1 MSKKFVGA
9 ENLSKSFATFVVK
22 FKWVFVVLFV
32 VLTILC
38 VCLIPKIEVQYDLSS
53 YLPEESDANR
63 AMSLLKEEFD
73 DKGMMYVMVKNL
85 SKDDAVVV
93 QNQLAEI
100 EGVGAVTYVESENY
114 RNGNALYT
122 VTLSDY
128 DSTEEAFETTEKILD
143 CLDDKDA
150 YYTGQS
156 AYSYF
161 TKLETEESIIKIGI
175 VIVVIILIML
185 IFTSKTYF
193 ELMPMILVFGCSIAL
208 NMGTNVLFNGIS
220 YVSNLVSLV
229 LQLALSLDYSI
240 ILLHRFM
247 EERSLADNA
256 TDAAVNALSKGV
268 VEILSSS
275 LTTIGGLASLMFM
288 SLPIG
293 VEIGLSLAKSIVA
306 SLVAVIF
313 LMPALLVL
321 FDKPLMKSK
330 HKNFV
335 PSVLKPAREVIK
347 GRKIIVP
354 VFIVLIVLSAVGQ
367 SYNTYAFNMNGGS
380 KIVVGQE
387 AVQEG
392 GFGTLN
398 SLVVI
403 VPKGDGEQERK
414 MAEFVVSHEQID
426 SVTGLSCIDIGS
438 QMEGITLPDGVEHIY
453 LTDAMTKDEFKTL
466 ASGMLHVSMSENVG
480 DIITSLYDEY
490 CSANGIENSADTEI
504 RVVDL
509 LVYIYED
516 EEYEWLGNYKAFSG
530 VLENFKGMLGQLV
543 FAKNNLESDAYTR
556 LTFNITAGIESD
568 ETFALIADLKENLGN
583 YYDEFYI
590 TGESVVCYDMAEFFP
605 QDNMFVSVFTIV
617 FVLIILLFT
626 FRNFGLPIILVLA
639 IQGGI
644 WINFVIPFLAG
655 NSISFIG
662 YLIISAV
669 QMGATIDYAIV
680 LTNRFKTTKHL
691 YVSKFEAM
699 AQAENAV
706 FPTIITSGIILTVTG
721 FTLGI
726 ASSGVVAGLGS
737 LLGVGTLTSML
748 VVLFVVPS
756 LLLLTDKITDKMDI
770 IPCVKKL
777 FGKEATSTAPM
788 CLYDEEYVRKTHE
801 RTIEENA
808 CKISEKDVNED

>member
-1 MSKKFVGA
+1 MDKKFVGV
-9 ENLSKSFATFVVK
+9 SKISNAFATFVVK
-22 FKWVFVVLFV
+22 YKWVFVVLFAA
-32 VLTILC
+32 LTILC
-38 VCLIPKIEVQYDLSS
+38 VCLIPKIDVQYDLSS

-85 SKDDAVVV
+85 SKEDAVAV
-93 QNQLAEI
+93 QNELSSI
-100 EGVGAVTYVESENY
+100 DGVGTVTYVESENY

-122 VTLSDY
+122 VSLSDY
-128 DSTEEAFETTEKILD
+128 DSTTEAFETTEKILD
-143 CLDDKDA
+143 LLDDKDA

-161 TKLETEESIIKIGI
+161 TKLETEESIIKIGVVI
-175 VIVVIILIML
+175 VIIILVML
-185 IFTSKTYF
+185 FFTSKTYF
-193 ELMPMILVFGCSIAL
+193 ELVPMILVFGCSIAL

-247 EERSLADNA
+247 EERALTDSAEDA
-256 TDAAVNALSKGV
+256 TVNALSKGV

-414 MAEFVVSHEQID
+414 MAEYVMSRDEID
-426 SVTGLSCIDIGS
+426 SVTGLSCIDIAS

-453 LTDAMTKDEFKTL
+453 LTDALTKDEFKTL
-466 ASGMLHVSMSENVG
+466 ASGMMGGSMTTLVNNFVNEIYG
-480 DIITSLYDEY
+480 GY
-490 CSANGIENSADTEI
+490 CEANGIENSADTAI

-516 EEYEWLGNYKAFSG
+516 DSISSLLGDYKD
-530 VLENFKGMLGQLV
+530 MLGQLV
-543 FAKNNLESDAYTR
+543 FAKNNLESETYTR
-556 LTFNITAGIESD
+556 LTFNVTTGIESD
-568 ETFALIADLKENLGN
+568 ETFALITDLKENLGN
-583 YYDEFYI
+583 YYEDFYI

-605 QDNMFVSVFTIV
+605 RDNTFVSVFTIV

-626 FRNFGLPIILVLA
+626 FRNLGLPVILVLA

-680 LTNRFKTTKHL
+680 LTNRYKTTKHL

-699 AQAENAV
+699 AASENAV

-721 FTLGI
+721 FTLGL
-726 ASSGVVAGLGS
+726 ASSGVVAGLGN

-756 LLLLTDKITDKMDI
+756 LLLLTDNLTDKLDI
-770 IPCVKKL
+770 IPLVKKL
-777 FGKEATSTAPM
+777 FRKEVATDAPK
-788 CLYDEEYVRKTHE
+788 CLYDEEYVRE
-801 RTIEENA
+801 IP
-808 CKISEKDVNED
+808 EKEV

>member
-1 MSKKFVGA
+1 MGGKFV
-9 ENLSKSFATFVVK
+9 KSGNILKAFATFVVK
-22 FKWVFVVLFV
+22 FKWVFVAVFV
-32 VLTILC
+32 ALTILC
-38 VCLIPKIEVQYDLSS
+38 VCLIPKIKVQYDLSS
-53 YLPEESDANR
+53 YLPDESDANR

-85 SKDDAVVV
+85 SKEEAVDV
-93 QNQLAEI
+93 QNELSAI
-100 EGVGAVTYVESENY
+100 DGVGAVTYVESENY
-114 RNGNALYT
+114 KNGNALYT
-122 VTLSDY
+122 VSLTDY
-128 DSTEEAFETTEKILD
+128 DSTEAAFATTEKIFD
-143 CLDDKDA
+143 CLDEKDA

-161 TKLETEESIIKIGI
+161 TKLETEESIIKIGV

-185 IFTSKTYF
+185 LFTSKTYF
-193 ELMPMILVFGCSIAL
+193 ELVLMILVFGCSIAL

-247 EERSLADNA
+247 EERTLADNA
-256 TDAAVNALSKGV
+256 KDAAVNALSKGV

-306 SLVAVIF
+306 SLIAVIF

-335 PSVLKPAREVIK
+335 PSVLKPAREIVK
-347 GRKIIVP
+347 GGRIIVP
-354 VFIVLIVLSAVGQ
+354 VFIVIILLSAVGQ
-367 SYNTYAFNMNGGS
+367 AYNTYAFNMNGGS

-403 VPKGDGEQERK
+403 VPKGDGDRERL
-414 MAEFVVSHEQID
+414 MAEYVMSKDEID
-426 SVTGLSCIDIGS
+426 SVTGLSCIDIAAQAG
-438 QMEGITLPDGVEHIY
+438 GISLPDGVEHIY
-453 LTDAMTKDEFKTL
+453 LTDSLTKEEFKTL
-466 ASGMLHVSMSENVG
+466 ANGMMAAADTGLDMSAVV
-480 DIITSLYDEY
+480 DMFVTKIYDRY
-490 CSANGIENSADTEI
+490 CTQNGIENTDDVKI

-509 LVYIYED
+509 LVYLYNDDTISTM
-516 EEYEWLGNYKAFSG
+516 LGDYRD
-530 VLENFKGMLGQLV
+530 MLGQLV
-543 FAKNNLESDAYTR
+543 FAKNNLESDDYTR
-556 LTFNITAGIESD
+556 LTFNITSGIES
-568 ETFALIADLKENLGN
+568 EKTFAMIADLKKNLGN
-583 YYDEFYI
+583 YYENFYI
-590 TGESVVCYDMAEFFP
+590 TGESVVCYDMAQFFP
-605 QDNMFVSVFTIV
+605 RDNTFVSVFTIV
-617 FVLIILLFT
+617 FVLIILLLT
-626 FRNFGLPIILVLA
+626 FRNFGLPVILVLA

-680 LTNRFKTTKHL
+680 LTNRYKTTKHL
-691 YVSKFEAM
+691 YVSKFEGM

-726 ASSGVVAGLGS
+726 ASSGVVAGLGN
-737 LLGVGTLTSML
+737 LLGIGTLTSML

-756 LLLLTDKITDKMDI
+756 LLLTTEKITDKLDI
-770 IPCVKKL
+770 VPLVKKL
-777 FGKEATSTAPM
+777 FRKETQSTEPK
-788 CLYDEEYVRKTHE
+788 CLYDEEYVREIPNQNLNKQ
-801 RTIEENA
+801 N
-808 CKISEKDVNED
+808 

>member
-1 MSKKFVGA
+1 MGEKIVKSGSISKA
-9 ENLSKSFATFVVK
+9 FAAFVVK
-22 FKWVFVVLFV
+22 FKWVFVAVFV
-32 VLTILC
+32 ALTILC
-38 VCLIPKIEVQYDLSS
+38 VCLIPKIKVQYDLSS

-85 SKDDAVVV
+85 SKEEAVGV
-93 QNQLAEI
+93 QNELSAI
-100 EGVGAVTYVESENY
+100 DGVGAVTYVESENY
-114 RNGNALYT
+114 KNGNALYT
-122 VTLSDY
+122 VSLTDY
-128 DSTEEAFETTEKILD
+128 DSTEAAFATTEKILD
-143 CLDDKDA
+143 CLDEKDA

-161 TKLETEESIIKIGI
+161 TKLETEESIIKIGV

-185 IFTSKTYF
+185 LFTSKTYF
-193 ELMPMILVFGCSIAL
+193 ELVPMILVFGCSIAL

-247 EERSLADNA
+247 EERALTDNA
-256 TDAAVNALSKGV
+256 KDAAVNALSKGV

-306 SLVAVIF
+306 SLIAVIF

-335 PSVLKPAREVIK
+335 PSVLKPAREIVK
-347 GRKIIVP
+347 GRRIIVP
-354 VFIVLIVLSAVGQ
+354 VFIAIILLSAVGQ

-403 VPKGDGEQERK
+403 VPKGDGDRERL
-414 MAEFVVSHEQID
+414 MAEYVMSKDEID
-426 SVTGLSCIDIGS
+426 SVTGLSCIDIAA
-438 QMEGITLPDGVEHIY
+438 QMGGISLPDGVEHIY
-453 LTDAMTKDEFKTL
+453 LTDSLTKEEFKTL
-466 ASGMLHVSMSENVG
+466 ANGMMAADTGLDMSALV
-480 DIITSLYDEY
+480 DRFVTSIYDGY
-490 CSANGIENSADTEI
+490 CTQNGIDNTADVKI

-509 LVYIYED
+509 LVYLYND
-516 EEYEWLGNYKAFSG
+516 DAYSALLSDYKD
-530 VLENFKGMLGQLV
+530 MLGQLV
-543 FAKNNLESDAYTR
+543 FAKNNLESDEYTR
-556 LTFNITAGIESD
+556 LTFNITSGIES
-568 ETFALIADLKENLGN
+568 EKTFAMIADLKENLGN
-583 YYDEFYI
+583 YYENFYI
-590 TGESVVCYDMAEFFP
+590 TGESVVCYDMAQFFP
-605 QDNMFVSVFTIV
+605 RDNTFVSVFTIV

-626 FRNFGLPIILVLA
+626 FRNLGLPIILVLA

-644 WINFVIPFLAG
+644 WINFVMPFLAG

-680 LTNRFKTTKHL
+680 LTNRYKTTKHL
-691 YVSKFEAM
+691 YVSKFEGM

-721 FTLGI
+721 FTLGL
-726 ASSGVVAGLGS
+726 ASSGVVAGLGN
-737 LLGVGTLTSML
+737 LLGIGTLTSML

-756 LLLLTDKITDKMDI
+756 LLLTTEKITDKLDI
-770 IPCVKKL
+770 VPIVKKL
-777 FGKEATSTAPM
+777 FRKENQSTAPK
-788 CLYDEEYVRKTHE
+788 CLYDEEYVRE
-801 RTIEENA
+801 FPNQ
-808 CKISEKDVNED
+808 NLNNQN

>member
-1 MSKKFVGA
+1 MGEKIVKSGSISKA
-9 ENLSKSFATFVVK
+9 FAAFVVK
-22 FKWVFVVLFV
+22 FKWVFVAVFV
-32 VLTILC
+32 ALTILC
-38 VCLIPKIEVQYDLSS
+38 VCLIPKIKVQYDLSS

-85 SKDDAVVV
+85 SKEEAVDV
-93 QNQLAEI
+93 QNELSAI
-100 EGVGAVTYVESENY
+100 DGVGAVTYVESENY
-114 RNGNALYT
+114 KNGNALYT
-122 VTLSDY
+122 VSLTDY
-128 DSTEEAFETTEKILD
+128 DSTEAAFATTEKILD
-143 CLDDKDA
+143 CLDEKDA

-161 TKLETEESIIKIGI
+161 TKLETEESIIKIGV

-185 IFTSKTYF
+185 LFTSKTYF
-193 ELMPMILVFGCSIAL
+193 ELVPMILVFGCSIAL

-247 EERSLADNA
+247 EERALADNA
-256 TDAAVNALSKGV
+256 IDAAVNALSKGV

-306 SLVAVIF
+306 SLIAVIF

-335 PSVLKPAREVIK
+335 PSVLKPAREIVK
-347 GRKIIVP
+347 GRRIIVP
-354 VFIVLIVLSAVGQ
+354 VFIAIIILSAVGQ
-367 SYNTYAFNMNGGS
+367 SYNAYAFNMNGGS

-403 VPKGDGEQERK
+403 VPKGDGDRERL
-414 MAEFVVSHEQID
+414 MAEYVMSKDEID
-426 SVTGLSCIDIGS
+426 SVTGLSCIDIAA
-438 QMEGITLPDGVEHIY
+438 QMGGISLPDGVEHIY
-453 LTDAMTKDEFKTL
+453 LTDSLTKEEFKTL
-466 ASGMLHVSMSENVG
+466 ANGMMAAADTGLDMSALV
-480 DIITSLYDEY
+480 DRFVTSIYDGY
-490 CSANGIENSADTEI
+490 CTQNGIENTADVKI

-509 LVYIYED
+509 LVYLYND
-516 EEYEWLGNYKAFSG
+516 DAYSALLGDYKD
-530 VLENFKGMLGQLV
+530 MLGQLV
-543 FAKNNLESDAYTR
+543 FAKNNLESDDYTR
-556 LTFNITAGIESD
+556 LTFNITSGIES
-568 ETFALIADLKENLGN
+568 EKTFAMIADLKENLGN
-583 YYDEFYI
+583 YYENFYI
-590 TGESVVCYDMAEFFP
+590 TGESVVCYDMAQFFP
-605 QDNMFVSVFTIV
+605 RDNTFVSVFTIV

-626 FRNFGLPIILVLA
+626 FRNLGLPIILVLA

-680 LTNRFKTTKHL
+680 LTNRYKTTKHL
-691 YVSKFEAM
+691 YVSKFEGM

-721 FTLGI
+721 FTLGL
-726 ASSGVVAGLGS
+726 ASSGVVAGLGN
-737 LLGVGTLTSML
+737 LLGIGTLTSML

-756 LLLLTDKITDKMDI
+756 LLLTTEKITDKLDI
-770 IPCVKKL
+770 VPIVKKL
-777 FGKEATSTAPM
+777 FRKENQSTAPK
-788 CLYDEEYVRKTHE
+788 CLYDEEYVRE
-801 RTIEENA
+801 IPNQ
-808 CKISEKDVNED
+808 NLNNQN

>member
-1 MSKKFVGA
+1 MDKKFVGV
-9 ENLSKSFATFVVK
+9 SKISNAFATFVVK
-22 FKWVFVVLFV
+22 YKWVFVVLLAA
-32 VLTILC
+32 LTILC
-38 VCLIPKIEVQYDLSS
+38 VCLIPKIQVQYDLSS

-85 SKDDAVVV
+85 SKEDAVAV
-93 QNQLAEI
+93 QNELASI
-100 EGVGAVTYVESENY
+100 DGVGTVTYVESENY

-122 VTLSDY
+122 VSLDDY
-128 DSTEEAFETTEKILD
+128 DSTAEAFETTEKILD
-143 CLDDKDA
+143 LLDDEDA

-161 TKLETEESIIKIGI
+161 TKLETEESIIKIGV
-175 VIVVIILIML
+175 VIVVIILVML
-185 IFTSKTYF
+185 FFTSKTYF
-193 ELMPMILVFGCSIAL
+193 ELVPMILVFGCSIAL

-247 EERSLADNA
+247 EERALTDNA
-256 TDAAVNALSKGV
+256 KDAAVNALSKGV

-354 VFIVLIVLSAVGQ
+354 VFIVLIILSAVGQ

-414 MAEFVVSHEQID
+414 MAEYVMSRDGID
-426 SVTGLSCIDIGS
+426 SVTGLSCIDIAS

-466 ASGMLHVSMSENVG
+466 ASGMMGGSSGMTTLVNNFVNEIYG
-480 DIITSLYDEY
+480 GY
-490 CSANGIENSADTEI
+490 CEANGIENSENTAI

-516 EEYEWLGNYKAFSG
+516 DSISSLLGDYKD
-530 VLENFKGMLGQLV
+530 MLGQLV
-543 FAKNNLESDAYTR
+543 FAKNNLESETYTR
-556 LTFNITAGIESD
+556 LTFNVTTGIESD
-568 ETFALIADLKENLGN
+568 ETFALVADLKENLGN
-583 YYDEFYI
+583 YYEDFYI

-605 QDNMFVSVFTIV
+605 RDNTFVSVFTIV

-626 FRNFGLPIILVLA
+626 FRNLGLPIILVLA

-680 LTNRFKTTKHL
+680 LTNRYKTTKHL

-699 AQAENAV
+699 AQSENAV

-721 FTLGI
+721 FTLGL
-726 ASSGVVAGLGS
+726 ASSGVVAGLGN

-756 LLLLTDKITDKMDI
+756 LLLLTDKLTDKLDI
-770 IPCVKKL
+770 IPLVKKL
-777 FGKEATSTAPM
+777 LRKEVTADAPR
-788 CLYDEEYVRKTHE
+788 CLYDEEYVRE
-801 RTIEENA
+801 IPEN
-808 CKISEKDVNED
+808 EV

>member
-1 MSKKFVGA
+1 MDKKFVGV
-9 ENLSKSFATFVVK
+9 SKISNAFATFVVK
-22 FKWVFVVLFV
+22 FKWVFVVLFAA
-32 VLTILC
+32 LTILC
-38 VCLIPKIEVQYDLSS
+38 VCLIPKIKVQYDLTS

-85 SKDDAVVV
+85 SKEDAVAV
-93 QNQLAEI
+93 QKELGEI
-100 EGVGAVTYVESENY
+100 EGVATVTYVESENY
-114 RNGNALYT
+114 KNGNALYT
-122 VTLSDY
+122 VSLSDY
-128 DSTEEAFETTEKILD
+128 DSTEKAFETTEKILD
-143 CLDDKDA
+143 CLDEKDA

-161 TKLETEESIIKIGI
+161 TKLETEESIIKIG
-175 VIVVIILIML
+175 VVIAIIILVML
-185 IFTSKTYF
+185 LFTSKTYF
-193 ELMPMILVFGCSIAL
+193 ELVPMILVFGCSIAL

-247 EERSLADNA
+247 EERALADNA
-256 TDAAVNALSKGV
+256 QDAAVTALSKGV
-268 VEILSSS
+268 TEILSSS

-335 PSVLKPAREVIK
+335 PSVVKPAREVVK
-347 GRKIIVP
+347 GRKVIVP
-354 VFIVLIVLSAVGQ
+354 VFIALIVLSAVGQ
-367 SYNTYAFNMNGGS
+367 SYNKYAFNMNGGS

-398 SLVVI
+398 SLVVV
-403 VPKGDGEQERK
+403 VPKGNAEQERK
-414 MAEFVVSHEQID
+414 MAEYVTSREEID
-426 SVTGLSCIDIGS
+426 SVTGLSCIDIAA
-438 QMEGITLPDGVEHIY
+438 QMEGITLPDGIEHIY
-453 LTDAMTKDEFKTL
+453 LTDALTQNEFTSL
-466 ASGMLHVSMSENVG
+466 ASGLASSIVPDGGTGTDIAITLFVS
-480 DIITSLYDEY
+480 DLYDGY
-490 CSANGIENSADTEI
+490 CKANGIEYTDEVAV
-504 RVVDL
+504 RVVDMLEYVYGNKTYSSL
-509 LVYIYED
+509 LGD
-516 EEYEWLGNYKAFSG
+516 YKD
-530 VLENFKGMLGQLV
+530 MLGQLV
-543 FAKNNLESDAYTR
+543 FAKSNLESDTYTR
-556 LTFNITAGIESD
+556 FTFNVTTGIESD
-568 ETFALIADLKENLGN
+568 ETFALISDLKQNLGN

-605 QDNMFVSVFTIV
+605 QDNTFVSVFTIV
-617 FVLIILLFT
+617 FVLVILLFT
-626 FRNFGLPIILVLA
+626 FKNLGLSLILILA

-680 LTNRFKTTKHL
+680 LTNRYKTTKHL

-699 AQAENAV
+699 AQSENAV

-721 FTLGI
+721 FTLGL
-726 ASSGVVAGLGS
+726 ASSGVVAGLGM

-756 LLLLTDKITDKMDI
+756 LLLVTEKITDKLDF
-770 IPCVKKL
+770 KKL
-777 FGKEATSTAPM
+777 FYKLRGKPVPDDAPP
-788 CLYDEEYVRKTHE
+788 CLYDEIYVRELPK
-801 RTIEENA
+801 
-808 CKISEKDVNED
+808 SEL

>member
-1 MSKKFVGA
+1 MGEKIVKSGSISKA
-9 ENLSKSFATFVVK
+9 FAAFVVK
-22 FKWVFVVLFV
+22 FKWVFVAVFV
-32 VLTILC
+32 ALTILC
-38 VCLIPKIEVQYDLSS
+38 VCLIPKIKVQYDLSS

-85 SKDDAVVV
+85 SKEEAVGV
-93 QNQLAEI
+93 QNELSAI
-100 EGVGAVTYVESENY
+100 DGVGAVTYVESENY
-114 RNGNALYT
+114 KNGNALYT
-122 VTLSDY
+122 VSLTDY
-128 DSTEEAFETTEKILD
+128 DSTEAAFATTEKILD
-143 CLDDKDA
+143 CLDEKDA

-161 TKLETEESIIKIGI
+161 TKLETEESIIKIGV

-185 IFTSKTYF
+185 LFTSKTYF
-193 ELMPMILVFGCSIAL
+193 ELVPMILVFGCSIAL

-247 EERSLADNA
+247 EERALTDNA
-256 TDAAVNALSKGV
+256 KDAAVNALSKGV

-306 SLVAVIF
+306 SLIAVIF

-335 PSVLKPAREVIK
+335 PSVLKPAREIVK
-347 GRKIIVP
+347 GRRIIVP
-354 VFIVLIVLSAVGQ
+354 VFIAIILLSAVGQ

-403 VPKGDGEQERK
+403 VPKGDGDRERL
-414 MAEFVVSHEQID
+414 MAEYVMSKDEID
-426 SVTGLSCIDIGS
+426 SVTGLSCIDITA
-438 QMEGITLPDGVEHIY
+438 QMGGISLPDGVEHIY
-453 LTDAMTKDEFKTL
+453 LTDSLTKEEFKTL
-466 ASGMLHVSMSENVG
+466 ANGMMAADKGLDMSSAFV
-480 DIITSLYDEY
+480 DRFVTSIYDGY
-490 CSANGIENSADTEI
+490 CTQNGIENTADVKI

-509 LVYIYED
+509 LVYLYND
-516 EEYEWLGNYKAFSG
+516 DAYSALLGDYKD
-530 VLENFKGMLGQLV
+530 MLGQLV
-543 FAKNNLESDAYTR
+543 FAKNNLESDDYTR
-556 LTFNITAGIESD
+556 LTFNITSGIES
-568 ETFALIADLKENLGN
+568 EKTFAMIADLKENLGN
-583 YYDEFYI
+583 YYENFYI
-590 TGESVVCYDMAEFFP
+590 TGESVVCYDMAQFFP
-605 QDNMFVSVFTIV
+605 RDNTFVSVFTIV

-626 FRNFGLPIILVLA
+626 FRNLGLPIILVLA

-680 LTNRFKTTKHL
+680 LTNRYKTTKHL
-691 YVSKFEAM
+691 YVSKFEGM

-721 FTLGI
+721 FTLGL
-726 ASSGVVAGLGS
+726 ASSGVVAGLGN
-737 LLGVGTLTSML
+737 LLGIGTLTSML

-756 LLLLTDKITDKMDI
+756 LLLTTEKITDKLDI
-770 IPCVKKL
+770 VPIVKKL
-777 FGKEATSTAPM
+777 FRKENQSTAPK
-788 CLYDEEYVRKTHE
+788 CLYDEEYVRE
-801 RTIEENA
+801 IPNQ
-808 CKISEKDVNED
+808 NLNNQN